1 MLRPIVPAL
10 ALASLVA
17 LVVAGC
23 AGRDGQRPA
32 NAADTGSAGSE
43 TAVAAADSDTGGAMV
58 VQYDDASTP
67 EAQRGRDL
75 MQKTGVLE
83 QLAADVT
90 ATYQLPYDIPLI
102 GAQCDE
108 ANDFWSP
115 DDQAMTMCYEDVDE
129 SLVIFGEA
137 GDPDP
142 EGAARRVVIA
152 SFFHELGHMLIDIY
166 QLPATGREE
175 DVADQLAASILLG
188 PDDDG
193 NVDPDY
199 VQAAK
204 DQAREYQ
211 IYAQQGEPDE
221 EFFADVHTLDRARA
235 YNFECWI
242 YGSDPD
248 ANTDIVEQGLLPQA
262 RADGC
267 ADEFDKLTNAWAE
280 LLDPHLK

>member
-1 MLRPIVPAL
+1 MRRSFV
-10 ALASLVA
+10 SA
-17 LVVAGC
+17 LVVIAVIAAGC
-23 AGRDGQRPA
+23 AGRDEQPPT
-32 NAADTGSAGSE
+32 NAADAGSSGSE
-43 TAVAAADSDTGGAMV
+43 TAVAAADSDTGTMV
-58 VQYDDASTP
+58 VQYEDATTP

-75 MQKTGVLE
+75 MQKAGVLE

-90 ATYQLPYDIPLI
+90 ATYKLPYDIPLI
-102 GAQCDE
+102 AAQCDE

-129 SLVIFGEA
+129 SLEIFDEA

-142 EGAARRVVIA
+142 EGAARRVAIA

-193 NVDPDY
+193 NADPDY

-211 IYAQQGEPDE
+211 IYAQQAEPDE

-242 YGSDPD
+242 YGSDPE
-248 ANTDIVEQGLLPQA
+248 ANADIVEQGLLPQA
-262 RADGC
+262 RAERC
-267 ADEFDKLTNAWAE
+267 QDEFDKLTNAWAE
-280 LLDPHLK
+280 LLDPHLI

>member
-1 MLRPIVPAL
+1 VLRPF
-10 ALASLVA
+10 ASAITLVA
-17 LVVAGC
+17 LLAAGC
-23 AGRDGQRPA
+23 ATRDTQPA
-32 NAADTGSAGSE
+32 TNAAEDSPVESE
-43 TAVAAADSDTGGAMV
+43 TVVAAADSDTGAMV
-58 VQYDDASTP
+58 VQYEDATTP

-75 MQKTGVLE
+75 MQKTGIVD
-83 QLAADVT
+83 QLAEDVT
-90 ATYQLPYDIPLI
+90 ATYKLPYDIPLI

-115 DDQAMTMCYEDVDE
+115 DDQAMILCYEDVDE
-129 SLVIFGEA
+129 SLKIFGEA

-142 EGAARRVVIA
+142 EEAARRVVIA

-166 QLPATGREE
+166 RLPATGREE

-193 NVDPDY
+193 NVDSDY

-242 YGSDPD
+242 YGSDPETN
-248 ANTDIVEQGLLPQA
+248 ADIVEQGLLPQS
-262 RADGC
+262 RAERC
-267 ADEFDKLTNAWAE
+267 QDEFDKLTNAWAE

>member
-1 MLRPIVPAL
+1 MLRSFASAL
-10 ALASLVA
+10 ALTA
-17 LVVAGC
+17 LLVAGC
-23 AGRDGQRPA
+23 SARSDEPSPEKAQTGAGE
-32 NAADTGSAGSE
+32 SE
-43 TAVAAADSDTGGAMV
+43 TVVDAADSDTGAMV
-58 VQYDDASTP
+58 VQYEDATTE

-83 QLAADVT
+83 QLAEDVT
-90 ATYQLPYDIPLI
+90 ATYKLPYDIPLI

-115 DDQAMTMCYEDVDE
+115 DDQAMSMCYEDVDE
-129 SLVIFGEA
+129 SLKIFGEA

-142 EGAARRVVIA
+142 EESARRVVVA

-193 NVDPDY
+193 NIDPDY

-211 IYAQQGEPDE
+211 IYAQQDEPDE

-242 YGSDPD
+242 YGSDPE
-248 ANTDIVEQGLLPQA
+248 ANADIVEQGLLPES
-262 RADGC
+262 RAERC
-267 ADEFDKLTNAWAE
+267 QDEFDKLTDAWAE
-280 LLDPHLK
+280 LLDPHIK

>member
-1 MLRPIVPAL
+1 MPRTFASAL
-10 ALASLVA
+10 AVIALLA
-17 LVVAGC
+17 AGC
-23 AGRDGQRPA
+23 AAQDDQPPADGIE
-32 NAADTGSAGSE
+32 AGSGEPE
-43 TAVAAADSDTGGAMV
+43 TIVAAADSDMGTMV
-58 VQYDDASTP
+58 VQYEDATTP

-75 MQKTGVLE
+75 MQKTRVLE
-83 QLAADVT
+83 QLADDVT
-90 ATYQLPYDIPLI
+90 ATYKLPYDIPLV

-108 ANDFWSP
+108 ANDYWSP
-115 DDQAMTMCYEDVDE
+115 DDQTMTMCYEDVNE
-129 SLVIFGEA
+129 SLEIFGEA

-152 SFFHELGHMLIDIY
+152 SFFHELGHMAIDIY

-193 NVDPDY
+193 NIDPDY

-204 DQAREYQ
+204 DQAREYR
-211 IYAQQGEPDE
+211 IYAQQGAPDE
-221 EFFADVHTLDRARA
+221 SSFADVHTLDGARA

-248 ANTDIVEQGLLPQA
+248 ANTDIVAQGLLPQA

-267 ADEFDKLTNAWAE
+267 QDEFDKLTNAWAE
-280 LLDPHLK
+280 LLDPHVK